1 MDIIPSS
8 VLSIIQ
14 QHFTLFLHWFSDEM
28 YRRLLGRAQDEFLV
42 RLKEHLAFTPLEQAC
57 AAYHHQSGPG
67 ARPTHTVPRLVRALI
82 VKYLLDLSLRQLEQ
96 TIQWNLLV
104 KWFVGYA
111 LFESGPDHSTLE
123 RFELWVYANYP
134 RSFFDEVLTQ
144 IDRDFP
150 EERQKA
156 QIGDTYALCANAARE
171 SVIQLVRHSC
181 KRLLVALGHVDPESL
196 AQIKSQLTLTALF
209 GVEDE
214 IKEFRLDTTQRK
226 ERLEQTVVAAL
237 HAQTLIRTHLA
248 AHPTLVHDDQPQGV
262 EFWLDTLDKI
272 LADEVAIQ
280 RDEQGQVLCVQE
292 LPKAQKGSYRIGSAT
307 DPDATYRV
315 HGERTDF
322 GYNVNVAATDTFVR
336 EIRVDTGCQPDPVAI
351 PALLT
356 AQQEHHDLLPTKFIY
371 DQAAGTGK
379 SHAVVEEATK
389 GQTQLVAPIVD
400 YAQRSPR
407 FGPDDFLLAPDGL
420 SLTCPHGQVSTKA
433 YPSNSAQGRAFRFS
447 AKQCAGCPLVQACR
461 GDKLP
466 ADHMRQVFISD
477 HRSVLAKART
487 YAQTAEF
494 RADMTLRSTIER
506 EIANLVRYHGAR
518 QARRRGQP
526 KCDFQAKMN
535 ATAFNIR
542 QWMRQLDRRTISAE
556 PRTRDESAH

>member
-14 QHFTLFLHWFSDEM
+14 QHLTVFLHWFSNEM

-42 RLKEHLAFTPLEQAC
+42 RLKDHLVFTPLEQAC

-67 ARPTHTVPRLVRALI
+67 APPTHTVPRLVRALL

-111 LFESGPDHSTLE
+111 LFESAPDHSTLE
-123 RFELWVYANYP
+123 RFELWVYANHP
-134 RSFFDEVLTQ
+134 RSFFDEILSQ
-144 IDRDFP
+144 IDQDFP

-156 QIGDTYALCANAARE
+156 QIGDTYALRTNAAKE
-171 SVIQLVRHSC
+171 SVIQLVRHAC
-181 KRLLVALGHVDPESL
+181 QRLLVALGHADPESL
-196 AQIKSQLTLTALF
+196 TQIKNQLALAAIT

-214 IKEFRLDTTQRK
+214 IKEFRLDGLQRK
-226 ERLEQTVVAAL
+226 ERLQQTVVATL
-237 HAQTLIRTHLA
+237 HAQTLIRAHLA
-248 AHPTLVHDDQPQGV
+248 AHPTLSHDQRQGV
-262 EFWLDTLDKI
+262 EHWLNILDKI

-280 RDEQGQVLCVQE
+280 RNEQGQVISVKE
-292 LPKAQKGSYRIGSAT
+292 LPKAQKGSYRIASAT

-315 HGERTDF
+315 HGERIDF
-322 GYNVNVAATDTFVR
+322 GYNVNVAATDTYVR
-336 EIRVDTGCQPDPVAI
+336 EIRADTGSQPDPVAI

-356 AQQEHHDLLPTKFIY
+356 AQQEHHDLLPAKLIY

-379 SHAVVEEATK
+379 THAEVEKATN
-389 GQTQLVAPIVD
+389 GQTQLVAPLVD
-400 YAQRSPR
+400 YAQRSQR
-407 FGPDDFLLAPDGL
+407 FGPDDFVLAPDGA
-420 SLTCPHGQVSTKA
+420 SLTCPNAQVSVTA
-433 YPSNSAQGRAFRFS
+433 YRSNSSQGQLFRFTPN
-447 AKQCAGCPLVQACR
+447 QCAGCPLLQACR
-461 GDKLP
+461 GDKLS
-466 ADHMRQVFISD
+466 ADHMRRVFISD

-494 RADMTLRSTIER
+494 RADMTLRPTIER

-542 QWMRQLDRRTISAE
+542 QWMRQLQRRTIFA
-556 PRTRDESAH
+556 PGP